1 MQGKFGKHSWKIKIL
16 NMILMFITGVAII
29 VLAIVGVSFMKE
41 RRAAKFEAEE
51 AKKAQEV
58 VVTETPFEEEEAVS
72 EQEAEQTE
80 DETASEQEAVQAEVD
95 AKESKEV
102 VEASEPEVIP
112 AEPVTMNAVNSV
124 SATSALSE
132 YDMTHSPDR
141 IRDGDLSTA
150 WVEGVSGQGENES
163 VVFMLDNTYRVTG
176 FRINA
181 GYQKNEDLYTKNSRP
196 QSIEVTFSNGQSEIF
211 ELQDVLNAQNFDL
224 QAPVDTSSVTV
235 KILSVYGGWKYTDT
249 AISEISFY

>member
-58 VVTETPFEEEEAVS
+58 VVTETPFEEEEAV
-72 EQEAEQTE
+72 
-80 DETASEQEAVQAEVD
+80 SEQEAVQAEVD